1 MADKPIPD
9 DRAMLQA
16 LQQLK
21 SYTGYKARQ
30 TQKPVGQPS
39 PIESDLKTIETWA
52 DDAADDGTAW
62 SRNKEAEANQQIS
75 EGDKWRERVR
85 QDEQQAAIEAEQR
98 SQLDV
103 NKLKEELKTRLDEHA
118 EAYKALAEAGDP
130 DFKKKLPQIRQET
143 EEAKQFIDQNLEKSL
158 EDSAKRSAERRLKRK
173 QIADQAGQKAD
184 EGRKWKAEYGGQPE
198 KLPGGQRADVKAALD
213 RIQQVAA
220 QQAEELQAFGAKAA
234 PHVTGMKKVQDWA
247 ARLKPQVDSQGP
259 ALKAA
264 KASGKTGVAEA
275 RAAFTNVEN
284 FQNTL
289 EGEASENV
297 EAFARWSDQNT
308 RWAKEWLSNPPSPK
322 HRQWA
327 EAWMKTQ
334 S

>member
-9 DRAMLQA
+9 DRAMMQA

-30 TQKPVGQPS
+30 TQKPVGEPS
-39 PIESDLKTIETWA
+39 PIENDLTTIETWA

-62 SRNKEAEANQQIS
+62 GDNKEAESNRQIN
-75 EGDKWRERVR
+75 EGDKWNERVR
-85 QDEQQAAIEAEQR
+85 QDEQQAAAEADQR
-98 SQLDV
+98 SKLDV
-103 NKLKEELKTRLDEHA
+103 KQLKEELKTKLDEHA

-130 DFKKKLPQIRQET
+130 DFKKKLPLVKRET

-158 EDSAKRSAERRLKRK
+158 EDNAKRNAERRLKRK
-173 QIADQAGQKAD
+173 QIAERAGKKAD

-198 KLPGGQRADVKAALD
+198 KLPAGQRADVKAALD

-234 PHVTGMKKVQDWA
+234 PHVASMKKVQDWA
-247 ARLKPQVDSQGP
+247 AKLKPQVDSQG
-259 ALKAA
+259 ADLKTA
-264 KASGKTGVAEA
+264 KASGKSGVAEA
-275 RAAFTNVEN
+275 RTAFTDVEN

-289 EGEASENV
+289 EGEASDNV
-297 EAFARWSDQNT
+297 ESFSRWSDQNT
-308 RWAKEWLSNPPSPK
+308 SWAKEWLNNPPSPK

>member
-1 MADKPIPD
+1 MADQPIPD
-9 DRAMLQA
+9 DRAIMQA

-21 SYTGYKARQ
+21 SYTAYKARQ
-30 TQKPVGQPS
+30 TQKPVGEPS
-39 PIESDLKTIETWA
+39 PIESDLRTVEIWA
-52 DDAADDGTAW
+52 EDAADDGTAW
-62 SRNKEAEANQQIS
+62 GRHKEAESDQQIS
-75 EGDKWRERVR
+75 EGDRWRERVR
-85 QDEQQAAIEAEQR
+85 QDEQQAAIEQQQR

-103 NKLKEELKTRLDEHA
+103 KQLKEELKRKLDEHA

-130 DFKKKLPQIRQET
+130 DFKKKLPLIRQQT
-143 EEAKQFIDQNLEKSL
+143 DEAKLFIDQNLEKSL
-158 EDSAKRSAERRLKRK
+158 EDSARRSAERRLRRK
-173 QIADQAGQKAD
+173 QVADQAGRKAD
-184 EGRKWKAEYGGQPE
+184 EGRRWKADYGGQPE
-198 KLPGGQRADVKAALD
+198 KLPAGQRADVKAALD

-220 QQAEELQAFGAKAA
+220 TQAEELQAFGTKAQ
-234 PHVTGMKKVQDWA
+234 PHVASMKKVQDWA
-247 ARLKPQVDSQGP
+247 AKLKPQVDSQGP

-264 KASGKTGVAEA
+264 KASGKSGVAEA
-275 RAAFTNVEN
+275 RTAFANVEN

-289 EGEASENV
+289 EGEASDNLEL
-297 EAFARWSDQNT
+297 FARWSDQNT